1 MQEFSLEHVAE
12 KIYFSKTK
20 EYFEEALSS
29 YNNGNYRSSVVMLWS
44 VVVCDIL
51 YKLQNLVDLHD
62 DEQAKSI
69 LTSVQD
75 IQNRNPKSS
84 EWEMKLIE
92 ESWKKTNLIDNIEY
106 TNLEFL
112 QKQRHLS
119 AHPVLTGNA
128 ELHSPNKEIVRALLR
143 NSLEDVLIKPPFY
156 TNKILDEI
164 LHDISNNSSALQ
176 TEINMKR
183 YLESRYLNKMK
194 SETESQIFKSIWKF
208 VFRLDNEECSKNRL
222 INFSALR
229 IIANRN
235 SNINQIFVSNKEY
248 FSHIADDPSIISLLI
263 DFISTFDFIYDSL
276 TDDAKIKIQHVI
288 DTTPNG
294 KIMGWFTKE
303 SLNQHYQEISNWIS
317 GDEAPTLETEL
328 ILKLRNLSDSAEWDS
343 LFCKLIST
351 YYGSSWSYDSADSRF
366 PVLSSFI
373 EIFDRD
379 SFTFLLQKIEENN
392 QTLDRRRARI
402 DHASLK
408 EKICE
413 KYPDFDFSIYPKF
426 NDSI

>member
-1 MQEFSLEHVAE
+1 
-12 KIYFSKTK
+12 
-20 EYFEEALSS
+20 
-29 YNNGNYRSSVVMLWS
+29 
-44 VVVCDIL
+44 
-51 YKLQNLVDLHD
+51 
-62 DEQAKSI
+62 
-69 LTSVQD
+69 
-75 IQNRNPKSS
+75 
-84 EWEMKLIE
+84 MKLVE

-128 ELHSPNKEIVRALLR
+128 ELHSPNKEVVRALLR

-176 TEINMKR
+176 TEKNMKR
-183 YLESRYLNKMK
+183 YLESRYLDRMK
-194 SETESQIFKSIWKF
+194 SETESQIFKSMWKL

-222 INFSALR
+222 INYSALR
-229 IIANRN
+229 VIANRN
-235 SNINQIFVSNKEY
+235 SNINQLFVSNKEY
-248 FSHIADDPSIISLLI
+248 FSQIADDPSIISLLI
-263 DFISTFDFIYDSL
+263 DFISTFDFIYENL
-276 TDDAKIKIQHVI
+276 TDDAKIKIQYVI

-294 KIMGWFTKE
+294 KIMGWFARENLK
-303 SLNQHYQEISNWIS
+303 QHYQKISDWIS
-317 GDEAPTLETEL
+317 GDENPILKSEQ

-343 LFCKLIST
+343 LFCNLIST
-351 YYGSSWSYDSADSRF
+351 YYGSSWNYDGADSRF
-366 PVLSSFI
+366 PVLSSFL

-379 SFTFLLQKIEENN
+379 SFAFLLQKIEENN

-408 EKICE
+408 EK
-413 KYPDFDFSIYPKF
+413 
-426 NDSI
+426 NL